1 MYRIGEVYQKIYN
14 EFLKNNFDSARIE
27 TEVIITKT
35 LGIDKSVI
43 YSFPEKKLSVKQIEK
58 ILKNFSLRIAHF
70 PMEYIFCEK
79 EFFGLKFYVDHNVL
93 IPRPETELL
102 VEEALSLIE
111 RNGITSFAD
120 IGTGSGNIVI
130 SILKN
135 IKTKLKE
142 VFATDLYENV
152 LKVAIKNAKNYGLLE
167 KIKFILTD
175 KLKYFIDNKI
185 KLELIISNPP
195 YVTLKEYK
203 NLQKEIYYEP
213 SYALVT
219 LDGLKFY
226 RYFSANG
233 KKVVK
238 EGGYLILEINPNLFT
253 KICDLFT
260 NESYRIYKIIY
271 DYQKLPRGIVI
282 EVLK

>member
-213 SYALVT
+213 YYALVT

-260 NESYRIYKIIY
+260 TDSYKINKIIY

-282 EVLK
+282 EVVK

>member
-43 YSFPEKKLSVKQIEK
+43 YSFPEKKLSIKQIKK